1 MPAHHG
7 QMTTHDYNIR
17 MITVKAAKKPIRS
30 NQKIGLA
37 LAGGGPLGAFYEL
50 GALCAIED
58 SLEPLTFTELDVY
71 VGVSAGAFIAA
82 GLANGIDL
90 KLMSSIFAFNHK
102 STTPFNPDH
111 FLQPAYK
118 DYVLNLAKTPSLIGK
133 TLLKWAKN
141 PLHTSAVDLLEISG
155 KVLPAGVFNNKKME
169 RFLRT
174 ILLEHGQTNDFR
186 QLKKELYVVA
196 CELNSGT
203 IAGFGNHSNNHVP
216 ISKAVQASSALP
228 GLYSPVKINGKFYVD
243 GALRRTMNASAALK
257 QDTHLLFA
265 VNPIVPFE
273 RTLKLD
279 EKGLV
284 SGGLPLVLSQTFRSI
299 VQSRLK
305 SGLDK
310 YESLFPHADIILAE
324 PDAND
329 ETLFRSNLFSYS
341 KRDQLCEYAFQST
354 RQHLLNCEA
363 DINPV
368 LARHGMYLNNK
379 KLNQQR
385 SIKDFIANRPSHS
398 SWSDDLHESLD
409 KLERTIRS
417 V

>member
-1 MPAHHG
+1 
-7 QMTTHDYNIR
+7 
-17 MITVKAAKKPIRS
+17 MITVKAAKDAITS
-30 NQKIGLA
+30 NQKFGLA

-58 SLEPLTFTELDVY
+58 SIAPLEITELDVY

-90 KLMSSIFAFNHK
+90 KTMAKIFAFSK
-102 STTPFNPDH
+102 KTETPFNPDH

-118 DYVLNLAKTPSLIGK
+118 DYVLNLAKTPGLLGK

-141 PLHTSAVDLLEISG
+141 PLKTSMVDMLEITG
-155 KVLPAGVFNNKKME
+155 KVLPAGVFNNEKLEEFMK
-169 RFLRT
+169 T
-174 ILLEHGQTNDFR
+174 ILLEHGHTNDFKK
-186 QLKKELYVVA
+186 LKKDLYVVA
-196 CELNSGT
+196 CELNSGK
-203 IAGFGNHSNNHVP
+203 IAGFGNNDNNNVP

-228 GLYSPVKINGKFYVD
+228 GLYSPVKIKGKFYVD

-257 QDTHLLFA
+257 KGTHLLFA

-279 EKGLV
+279 EKGLI

-310 YESLFPHADIILAE
+310 YESLFPNSDIVLFE
-324 PDAND
+324 PNAND

-341 KRDQLCEYAFQST
+341 KRDQLCDYAYRST
-354 RQHLLNCEA
+354 RRHIFEQQDQLK
-363 DINPV
+363 PV
-368 LARHGMYLNNK
+368 LERHGLYLNKNNLDHK
-379 KLNQQR
+379 QRKIKHFIEQRHNNTPWSDILNQ
-385 SIKDFIANRPSHS
+385 
-398 SWSDDLHESLD
+398 SLD
-409 KLERTIRS
+409 ALERKIRS
-417 V
+417 QP